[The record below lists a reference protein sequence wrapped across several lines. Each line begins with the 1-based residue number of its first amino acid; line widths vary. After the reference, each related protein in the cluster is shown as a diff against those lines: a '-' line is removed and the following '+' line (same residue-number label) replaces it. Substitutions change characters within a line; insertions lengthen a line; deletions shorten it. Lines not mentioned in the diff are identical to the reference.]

1 MIIARFGATW
11 DTAYNFGAAKGS
23 DDWAAE
29 RPAVVQRVGGSSG
42 AFDFYQDKNY
52 PVAPLV
58 VKKTWDLYP
67 TATITPVGGGIY
79 GTGDLYG
86 IGQVWGTG
94 TSYNQSYADLDGA
107 LDALHLSTI
116 SRGRS
121 KLWGLLRDGSRRW
134 AWAKCTG
141 LRTAENYQ
149 QKFHLNVETSFMC
162 PEGLWYGEEEQTQ
175 MFANQTLPRTFT
187 LTNSGTIPAP
197 LHVGANKL
205 ITGSLTSLSLTN
217 NTNGMSWSISGISVA
232 HGNGPN
238 IIIDSGS
245 YTCDQY
251 DHLTLPAGQQVFMQL
266 EPGDNS
272 LTYTASSSA
281 SAAEFRWFD
290 TYL

>member
-1 MIIARFGATW
+1 MIIARFGDAW
-11 DTAYNFGAAKGS
+11 DTAYAFGSAKGS

-42 AFDFYQDKNY
+42 AFDFYQDSNY

-67 TATITPVGGGIY
+67 TTVQTPVGGGIY

-86 IGQVWGTG
+86 VGQVWGTG

-107 LDALHLSTI
+107 LDALHQATI

-121 KLWGLLRDGSRRW
+121 KVWGLLRDGSRRW

-149 QKFHLNVETSFMC
+149 QKFHLNVEASFMC
-162 PEGLWYGEEEQTQ
+162 PEGLWYGEEQQFQ
-175 MFANQTLPRTFT
+175 MFANQALPHSQTV
-187 LTNSGTIPAP
+187 TNAGTQPAM
-197 LHVGANKL
+197 LYIGAGKL
-205 ITGSLTSLSLTN
+205 ITGTLTSINLVN
-217 NTNGMSWSISGISVA
+217 DTNGMWLSIDDISEGVS
-232 HGNGPN
+232 NSPN
-238 IIIDSGS
+238 VIADAAAAYCSHYS
-245 YTCDQY
+245 N
-251 DHLTLPAGQQVFMQL
+251 LTLPAGQQIFMQL
-266 EPGDNS
+266 EPGGNS
-272 LTYTASSSA
+272 LRFNASSSTV
-281 SAAEFRWFD
+281 SVEYRWYD